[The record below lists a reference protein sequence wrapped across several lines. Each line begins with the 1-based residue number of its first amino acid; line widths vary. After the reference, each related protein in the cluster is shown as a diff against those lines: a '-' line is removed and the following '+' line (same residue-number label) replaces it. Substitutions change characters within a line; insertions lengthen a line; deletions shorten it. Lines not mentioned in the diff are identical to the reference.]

1 MLQPL
6 LNLIRSDG
14 ETDSLALSRFH
25 SGGCRFFRISVP
37 INVAITDGEGYFFLI
52 FIEFVRG
59 RIRKERS
66 YYDTRF
72 DDSKFF
78 PFSTSASLF

>member
-1 MLQPL
+1 M
-6 LNLIRSDG
+6 S
-14 ETDSLALSRFH
+14 
-25 SGGCRFFRISVP
+25 

-52 FIEFVRG
+52 FIEFVRE